1 MKKNL
6 LGVNFPTISFV
17 KNIKLLSLLFVFTFF
32 TSITFSQTT
41 DTYTTSG
48 NWIVPAGVTSVTVQ
62 IWGAGGGGGGSN
74 TAATN
79 FGGSGG
85 GSGAY
90 VSRIITVSPGTYAF
104 TIGTGGTGGIAAG
117 GTGGAGGNST
127 ITIGGFTLTANGGT
141 GGTGNTGAA
150 GIGGTGT
157 GGTTNTNGNS
167 GIVGGAIGGAGGNAP
182 NGGTGGTGGSNSDG
196 ISGTTPGGGGG
207 GGERGGGSS
216 RAGGVGARGEIR
228 FTYTLPASYC
238 TPTNTYS
245 TSYYISGVT
254 TTGGIANINNTPTAF
269 SAYTDYSSL
278 FVSQVAGSNFS
289 LNATHPSSTYGYSVW
304 IDWNNDSDFNDAGEN
319 VLSTGYLNTPASLGT
334 ITIPPGQPAGNY
346 RMRIRNAY
354 LSNPAPACGSF
365 DYGEAEDYTVQ
376 VVAPSACSGMPN
388 AGTTSVSPASGN
400 PGSSYTVSAT
410 GFTVATGLTFQ
421 WQYSTNGG
429 GSWTNAGAASGTY
442 SNYNATA
449 PALGTTVLWRLI
461 VTCTSSGQSA
471 TSTTASFTSVS
482 TQNIPTAG
490 NNTVTCGTNIV
501 LYDNGGAAGDYAN
514 SSNGYTVLE
523 AGLGATIN
531 ISGNYVTESVDYIRI
546 YNGIGTG
553 GTLLATYSGTG
564 TINYTGTVGQTLT
577 VQFTSDSSVVY
588 SGFNL
593 SISYSGVCFPA
604 CSGTPTGG
612 TVFTTPASGVPGSSY
627 VVSSTGYTAATGMVY
642 QWQYSTNGGGS
653 WTNAGAPS
661 GTYSNYTATAPALGT
676 TVLWHLIVTC
686 TSSGQSATST
696 AGTFTSVSSQNI
708 PTTGSNTV
716 TCGTNIVLYDNG
728 GAAGDYANNSSGYT
742 VLEAGLGATITISG
756 NYVTEGVDYIR
767 IYNGTGTSGT
777 LLASYSGTGT
787 INYTGAAGQTL
798 TVQFYS
804 DSSVIY
810 SGFTLSVSYS
820 GVCFPVCAGTPTG
833 GTVTT
838 NPNTAW
844 PGSSYSVIATGY
856 TLALNMTYQW
866 QYSTNAGATWT
877 NAGVATSSYS
887 NYTATAPASGLVHW
901 QLIVTCTNSGQ
912 STTSTTGIF
921 TTMVISDVVTGCPNV
936 VSGGLGLN
944 GADPATINCTAASTC
959 VDLEATYLDLGETTS
974 YIVEPILY
982 NPPHSFSG
990 LANPVSVNTDD
1001 VWSPIVNLPF
1011 DFCFYGNTFN
1021 QCLIG
1026 SNGVVTFDIVNNS
1039 AGGTCGWSMYD
1050 STGANLPVSG
1060 HDALIENAIFGVF
1073 HDINPTSAGNVGWEL
1088 ITLPTGCRALVVS
1101 WSNVPMFSNDTAND
1115 YTGMMVL
1122 YENSNIIEVYVQKK
1136 RITTYAGFGTEPMWN
1151 NGNAVIGIQNATGTL
1166 ASVPPGRNV
1175 LDPNWT
1181 ATNEAWRFVPNGNS
1195 IASITWHEGSGTAG
1209 PVVGTTPTINVCP
1222 TSTTTY
1228 TAEITYTLCDGRTI
1242 RETDQTTV
1250 TINGSKVWDGS
1261 VNTNWNNANNWT
1273 PVGVPTSADC
1283 VVIPNTAND
1292 PIISGASY
1300 DALGLN
1306 LTIEN
1311 GAVLTVNATNDIII
1325 NDWVNINAGGD
1336 LQLNDS
1342 SSLIQ
1347 VNNNPNTGTMHMNR
1361 TVNMRR
1367 LDYVYWSSPVT
1378 SFASSAISPGTPTSY
1393 IYKWTPTIGTN
1404 INGFGNWALGNE
1416 NMVVGKGY
1424 IVRGPN
1430 AFTTTPAPLTATFTG
1445 TPNNGVIT
1453 TPILRGNWNG
1463 GTYSTG
1469 VSTTLGTN
1477 YDDNWNLVG
1486 NPYPSAVNA
1495 ISFLT
1500 ANTNIDGFIKI
1511 WTHGTL
1517 PSGATA
1523 DPFYND
1529 YVYNYT
1535 PGDYITYNSS
1545 GTSSGP
1551 GVFGGNIASGQ
1562 GFFVS
1567 MLHTS
1572 GSTSENVTFNN
1583 TMRNTLNSNTQF
1595 FRNSSEENEV
1605 HAENGGRIWLDLI
1618 DSNLNSVRNLIGY
1631 IDGATN
1637 SRDRLFD
1644 AITDEKLN
1652 LNLYSKIGTEPM
1664 TIQGRTLP
1672 FDEYDLVPMGIKV
1685 PQDGNY
1691 SIGIGAVDGFF
1702 TNTSQ
1707 NIFLEDLDT
1716 NIIHDLR
1723 QNPYSFTAVA
1733 GDDSDRFILRFTNNT
1748 LGNEDITNEEVNV
1761 WAITSDNLSI
1771 KSTKSTIQSVRVF
1784 DILGRLLADY
1794 QNVNGYEIPLTK
1806 IQKNNAALIVQVT
1819 LTNGA
1824 IVNKK
1829 IIY

>member
-1 MKKNL
+1 MNKSNNPNYKTMKKSL

-269 SAYTDYSSL
+269 SAYTNYSSL

-334 ITIPPGQPAGNY
+334 ITIPPAQPVGNY

-354 LSNPAPACGSF
+354 LSNPAPACGAF

-388 AGTTSVSPASGN
+388 A
-400 PGSSYTVSAT
+400 
-410 GFTVATGLTFQ
+410 
-421 WQYSTNGG
+421 
-429 GSWTNAGAASGTY
+429 
-442 SNYNATA
+442 
-449 PALGTTVLWRLI
+449 
-461 VTCTSSGQSA
+461 
-471 TSTTASFTSVS
+471 
-482 TQNIPTAG
+482 
-490 NNTVTCGTNIV
+490 
-501 LYDNGGAAGDYAN
+501 
-514 SSNGYTVLE
+514 
-523 AGLGATIN
+523 
-531 ISGNYVTESVDYIRI
+531 
-546 YNGIGTG
+546 
-553 GTLLATYSGTG
+553 
-564 TINYTGTVGQTLT
+564 
-577 VQFTSDSSVVY
+577 
-588 SGFNL
+588 
-593 SISYSGVCFPA
+593 
-604 CSGTPTGG
+604 
-612 TVFTTPASGVPGSSY
+612 
-627 VVSSTGYTAATGMVY
+627 
-642 QWQYSTNGGGS
+642 
-653 WTNAGAPS
+653 
-661 GTYSNYTATAPALGT
+661 
-676 TVLWHLIVTC
+676 
-686 TSSGQSATST
+686 
-696 AGTFTSVSSQNI
+696 
-708 PTTGSNTV
+708 
-716 TCGTNIVLYDNG
+716 
-728 GAAGDYANNSSGYT
+728 
-742 VLEAGLGATITISG
+742 
-756 NYVTEGVDYIR
+756 
-767 IYNGTGTSGT
+767 
-777 LLASYSGTGT
+777 
-787 INYTGAAGQTL
+787 
-798 TVQFYS
+798 
-804 DSSVIY
+804 
-810 SGFTLSVSYS
+810 
-820 GVCFPVCAGTPTG
+820 
-833 GTVTT
+833 
-838 NPNTAW
+838 
-844 PGSSYSVIATGY
+844 
-856 TLALNMTYQW
+856 
-866 QYSTNAGATWT
+866 
-877 NAGVATSSYS
+877 
-887 NYTATAPASGLVHW
+887 
-901 QLIVTCTNSGQ
+901 
-912 STTSTTGIF
+912 
-921 TTMVISDVVTGCPNV
+921 
-936 VSGGLGLN
+936 
-944 GADPATINCTAASTC
+944 
-959 VDLEATYLDLGETTS
+959 
-974 YIVEPILY
+974 
-982 NPPHSFSG
+982 
-990 LANPVSVNTDD
+990 
-1001 VWSPIVNLPF
+1001 
-1011 DFCFYGNTFN
+1011 
-1021 QCLIG
+1021 
-1026 SNGVVTFDIVNNS
+1026 
-1039 AGGTCGWSMYD
+1039 
-1050 STGANLPVSG
+1050 
-1060 HDALIENAIFGVF
+1060 
-1073 HDINPTSAGNVGWEL
+1073 
-1088 ITLPTGCRALVVS
+1088 
-1101 WSNVPMFSNDTAND
+1101 
-1115 YTGMMVL
+1115 
-1122 YENSNIIEVYVQKK
+1122 
-1136 RITTYAGFGTEPMWN
+1136 
-1151 NGNAVIGIQNATGTL
+1151 
-1166 ASVPPGRNV
+1166 
-1175 LDPNWT
+1175 
-1181 ATNEAWRFVPNGNS
+1181 
-1195 IASITWHEGSGTAG
+1195 
-1209 PVVGTTPTINVCP
+1209 
-1222 TSTTTY
+1222 
-1228 TAEITYTLCDGRTI
+1228 
-1242 RETDQTTV
+1242 
-1250 TINGSKVWDGS
+1250 
-1261 VNTNWNNANNWT
+1261 
-1273 PVGVPTSADC
+1273 
-1283 VVIPNTAND
+1283 
-1292 PIISGASY
+1292 
-1300 DALGLN
+1300 
-1306 LTIEN
+1306 
-1311 GAVLTVNATNDIII
+1311 
-1325 NDWVNINAGGD
+1325 
-1336 LQLNDS
+1336 
-1342 SSLIQ
+1342 
-1347 VNNNPNTGTMHMNR
+1347 GTMHMNR

-1430 AFTTTPAPLTATFTG
+1430 AFTTTPAPFTATFTG

-1477 YDDNWNLVG
+1477 YDDNWNLIG

-1517 PSGATA
+1517 PSTAIA
-1523 DPFYND
+1523 DPFYSD
-1529 YVYNYT
+1529 YMYNYT

-1551 GVFGGNIASGQ
+1551 GVFNGNIASGQ

-1567 MLHTS
+1567 MLHTT
-1572 GSTSENVTFNN
+1572 GSTSENITFNN
-1583 TMRNTLNSNTQF
+1583 SMRNTLNSNSQF
-1595 FRNSSEENEV
+1595 FRSSTNRNSEND
-1605 HAENGGRIWLDLI
+1605 GRIWLDLI